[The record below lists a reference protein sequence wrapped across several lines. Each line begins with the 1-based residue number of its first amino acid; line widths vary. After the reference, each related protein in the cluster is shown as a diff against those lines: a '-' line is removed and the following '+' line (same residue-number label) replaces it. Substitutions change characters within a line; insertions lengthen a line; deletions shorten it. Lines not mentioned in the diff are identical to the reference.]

1 MLGLSVSSPFF
12 HLAGHTSP
20 LCVGAGPHPEAAQQ
34 LLGVAADAVVL
45 DLDQFDDSFGVHY
58 ERAAIGHALLL
69 DHYAEAAGKHAG
81 RIGEHRVL
89 DLADALR
96 GVVPGLVHEVRVG
109 AHRVDFDAHGLELL
123 VLLGHVYQ
131 LGGAYE
137 GEVGGV
143 EEEYGPL
150 ALDVFVG
157 DGLEY
162 AVVVGLDLELGDRGI
177 DDRCHVFT
185 VL

>member
-1 MLGLSVSSPFF
+1 M
-12 HLAGHTSP
+12 
-20 LCVGAGPHPEAAQQ
+20 
-34 LLGVAADAVVL
+34 
-45 DLDQFDDSFGVHY
+45 
-58 ERAAIGHALLL
+58 
-69 DHYAEAAGKHAG
+69 
-81 RIGEHRVL
+81 
-89 DLADALR
+89 
-96 GVVPGLVHEVRVG
+96 PGLVHEVRVG

-123 VLLGHVYQ
+123 VLLGHVHQ